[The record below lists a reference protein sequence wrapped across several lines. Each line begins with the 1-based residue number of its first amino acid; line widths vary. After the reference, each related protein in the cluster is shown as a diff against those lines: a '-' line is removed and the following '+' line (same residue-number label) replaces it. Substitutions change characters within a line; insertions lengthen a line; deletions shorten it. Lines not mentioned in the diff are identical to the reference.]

1 MKFTFIAL
9 FFLFF
14 GLMTQTSFAVTCPTD
29 DTYSIVSGVCVPT
42 DTGLSDATVADVLL
56 TFMNWILG
64 ILGFF
69 GILLFLGSLLYSLQK
84 KLKEVKKS
92 YKDGNCSVAF
102 LGDGSIDYIEIDG
115 EPRPDLVKLFNR
127 GREDIQKEAAKK
139 VVEEEG
145 FSGLLKGLGGQ

>member
-69 GILLFLGSLLYSLQK
+69 GIIAFVISGIQYLVSAGDDDTISTAKRNMKYSIIG
-84 KLKEVKKS
+84 VM
-92 YKDGNCSVAF
+92 VALSGF
-102 LGDGSIDYIEIDG
+102 II
-115 EPRPDLVKLFNR
+115 
-127 GREDIQKEAAKK
+127 IQA
-139 VVEEEG
+139 VDT
-145 FSGLLKGLGGQ
+145 LLKGTSSNF